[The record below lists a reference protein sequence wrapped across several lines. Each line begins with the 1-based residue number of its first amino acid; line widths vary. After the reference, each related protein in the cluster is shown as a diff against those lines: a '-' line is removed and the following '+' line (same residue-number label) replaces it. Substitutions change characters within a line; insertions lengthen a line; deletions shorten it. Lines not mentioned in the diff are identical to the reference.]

1 LRTARIVIALAVAL
15 SVQTSLGRFLVRG
28 MAVLDVVLVA
38 VVYIALTTGP
48 VAGLLS
54 GSAAGLAQDALSSG
68 TLGIGGLAKAI
79 VGCAVGAVGQ
89 QFIVTATLPRFFM
102 FAAGSVVHAALFIG
116 LYRVLGLLEFP
127 SPWAAV
133 AGQAA
138 ANAAVGLVVFM
149 VVEGLPG
156 VMERRRVSRRPKR

>member
-1 LRTARIVIALAVAL
+1 MKTVGALIAIALALAL
-15 SVQTSLGRFLVRG
+15 QTSVAWFAPAGTA
-28 MAVLDVVLVA
+28 AVDLVLVA
-38 VVYIALTTGP
+38 VVYVALTSGP
-48 VAGLLS
+48 VAGLFAGS
-54 GSAAGLAQDALSSG
+54 GAGMLQDALSSG
-68 TLGIGGLAKAI
+68 VIGIGCLSKAV
-79 VGCAVGAVGQ
+79 VGFLVGVVAQ